1 MAFPA
6 RRSTASFAH
15 GFKGYGGQCGLGDSG
30 SAAKNY
36 RIDIPVFAGPP
47 GTSQED
53 WSKQTADFSCNING
67 EIKKFQIQM
76 NLANVAN
83 GLQLYPIAGATKD
96 KDSFFPPNTWG
107 FAITPR
113 NFKQFNY
120 QLLMDALIWN
130 KYKVDTCKLQWQPCL
145 GSLKAGQIEVI
156 LVSDAQSMPPEPYS
170 NQGNSYVFPAAA
182 GTLAG
187 QTVSFAISNLQ
198 QPIKTTRS
206 VEDTWSIAADYGI
219 IYVRADGYSDL
230 TKITKVGTISLNI
243 GVTLFGYSPD
253 PKAQLIGPWIEAGY
267 PIEGS
272 AQTKSVGEKA
282 ASACFINVESSNA
295 LDEAKV
301 NAKKR
306 RKEPKGWR
314 MITEVGA
321 DPIPCAGFHTAMN
334 NKNALAHRKAIML
347 RRGRDAADGVEE
359 LINSVT
365 STFDFGLTGK
375 YLIEGLGHE
384 EATVFADKYSDS
396 FLKFAGGELIIEG
409 IDNASIVFKPT
420 GAVNAHALAQGLL
433 SVPYSTTSGTENY
446 VAQGASV
453 GFTTT
458 TITAFEP
465 TCKPPSAGGAVNQLA
480 FGYDPAIGN
489 AVSGEVKT
497 ASDGV
502 LGGWILSKV
511 AGVVNKYMSPGTLG
525 AETYNENSA
534 VSQGVESDDKAL
546 TTAEGNAVEA
556 QSLRFVVPP
565 EATVRST
572 MAKWDDGST
581 NKRIA
586 EMYFKPLEG
595 ASGYGVKTYEPSA
608 MAAGVSRITVNGQ
621 VNTLISAFMGV
632 QGTSSAS
639 VSTADIDISNLFV
652 LAASRYSPL
661 EDMNK
666 FIETAIPITPLTEG
680 VSQGHSSVSL
690 NNLTGDTKLSFKV
703 QTSDPGASDNVK
715 NYSQLGSLGFGIC
728 AFPSVVNFSMPYP
741 DKLITDKGD
750 DEYELT
756 ELKEG
761 EVFYCM
767 VIKGSRISFSHIVNE
782 SAGTFRFSVAPGM
795 VNGADKAPADQA
807 LHQYTL
813 TKNDDNIVIDVKEGG
828 ALAATPYFQIDT
840 ERRFAIQ
847 SSKPS
852 DSA

>member
-1 MAFPA
+1 MAFPS
-6 RRSTASFAH
+6 RRAPTSFAH
-15 GFKGYGGQCGLGDSG
+15 SFKGYGGQCGFGDSG

-47 GTSQED
+47 STTQD
-53 WSKQTADFSCNING
+53 AWNKQTADFSCSING
-67 EIKKFQIQM
+67 EIKKFQIKM

-83 GLQLYPIAGATKD
+83 GLHIYPIPDAKKTE
-96 KDSFFPPNTWG
+96 DSFFPANTWG

-113 NFKQFNY
+113 NYKQFNY

-130 KYKVDTCKLQWQPCL
+130 KYRVDSCRLQWQPCL
-145 GSLKAGQIEVI
+145 GSFKAGQIEAI

-170 NQGNSYVFPAAA
+170 NQGNSYVFSATTGA
-182 GTLAG
+182 GVA
-187 QTVSFAISNLQ
+187 FNISNLQ
-198 QPIKTTRS
+198 QPIKSTRS

-219 IYVRADGYSDL
+219 LYIRADGYSDL
-230 TKITKVGTISLNI
+230 TAITKVGTISLNI

-321 DPIPCAGFHTAMN
+321 EPIPCAGFHTAMN

-347 RRGRDAADGVEE
+347 RRGRDAADGVDE

-365 STFDFGLTGK
+365 DTFDFGLTGK

-384 EATVFADKYSDS
+384 ESTVYADKYSDS
-396 FLKFAGGELIIEG
+396 FLRFAGGDLIIEG

-446 VAQGASV
+446 VAQGAEV

-465 TCKPPSAGGAVNQLA
+465 TCKPPSAGGALNQLA

-502 LGGWILSKV
+502 LGKALAVLS
-511 AGVVNKYMSPGTLG
+511 AGLNKLVSGTLG

-595 ASGYGVKTYEPSA
+595 ASGYGVKTYESSA
-608 MAAGVSRITVNGQ
+608 MGPEVSRITVNGQ

-639 VSTADIDISNLFV
+639 VSTADIDVSNLFV

-703 QTSDPGASDNVK
+703 QTSDSGASNNVK

-767 VIKGSRISFSHIVNE
+767 VIKGSRISFSHTVNE

-847 SSKPS
+847 SSKPA
-852 DSA
+852 DSV

>member
-6 RRSTASFAH
+6 RRSAAFSH
-15 GFKGYGGQCGLGDSG
+15 SFKGYGGQCGLGDSG

-76 NLANVAN
+76 NLANVKN
-83 GLQLYPIAGATKD
+83 GLQLYPIAGASKD

-170 NQGNSYVFPAAA
+170 NQGNSFVFPAAA

-187 QTVSFAISNLQ
+187 QTVAFSISNLQ

-272 AQTKSVGEKA
+272 AQTKTVGEKA
-282 ASACFINVESSNA
+282 ASACFISIEPTNA
-295 LDEAKV
+295 LSEDKV

-306 RKEPKGWR
+306 RKAPKGWR
-314 MITEVGA
+314 IITEAGEE
-321 DPIPCAGFHTAMN
+321 PIPCAGFHTAMN
-334 NKNALAHRKAIML
+334 NKNALAHRKAVMI
-347 RRGRDAADGVEE
+347 RRGRDDTEGK
-359 LINSVT
+359 LITAVT
-365 STFDFGLTGK
+365 TTFDFGVTGD
-375 YLIEGLGHE
+375 YLIEGLGQE
-384 EATVFADKYSDS
+384 ESTVFSDKYSDS
-396 FLKFAGGELIIEG
+396 MGMSKFAGGALIIEG
-409 IDNASIVFKPT
+409 KENATIVFKPN

-433 SVPYSTTSGTENY
+433 SVPFSTTSGTTDY
-446 VAQGASV
+446 VPQGASV

-458 TITAFEP
+458 SVTAFEP
-465 TCKPPSAGGAVNQLA
+465 TCKPPSAGGAPNQLA
-480 FGYDPAIGN
+480 FGYDPEIGN
-489 AVSGEVKT
+489 AVSGELKAP
-497 ASDGV
+497 ASDGFFGKA
-502 LGGWILSKV
+502 LAALS
-511 AGVVNKYMSPGTLG
+511 AGLNTLTGNALG

-546 TTAEGNAVEA
+546 ATADGKALDA

-572 MAKWDDGST
+572 VVKWNDGSI
-581 NKRIA
+581 NKKLG
-586 EMYFKPLEG
+586 EMYFKSFEG
-595 ASGYGVKTYEPSA
+595 ISSYGVKTYDPSA

-621 VNTLISAFMGV
+621 VNTLVSAFMGV
-632 QGTSSAS
+632 QGTSSAA
-639 VSTADIDISNLFV
+639 VSTADIDINNLFV

-661 EDMNK
+661 EDINK
-666 FIETAIPITPLTEG
+666 FIQTAIPITPLSEG

-690 NNLTGDTKLSFKV
+690 NNLSGDDKMSFKI
-703 QTSDPGASDNVK
+703 QTTDAGANVK
-715 NYSQLGSLGFGIC
+715 NFSTLGSLGFGIC

-756 ELKEG
+756 DLKEG

-767 VIKGSRISFSHIVNE
+767 VVKASRISFSHTVNE

-795 VNGADKAPADQA
+795 VKGTDKEPQADQA
-807 LHQYTL
+807 LHQYML
-813 TKNDDNIVIDVKEGG
+813 TKNDQNIVIKVTES
-828 ALAATPYFQIDT
+828 APLTNTPYFQIDA

-847 SSKPS
+847 SSKPT
-852 DSA
+852 DSE